1 MIGTTKISVSI
12 CFDLVE
18 IKVGELVSD
27 NKRIYFKY
35 DADFIELGINISPFK
50 LPINSKIQVTD
61 QLPFDGLFGVFAD
74 SLPEGWG
81 RLLLDRKLISKGIPI
96 VDINPL
102 DRLSFVGE
110 HGMGALI
117 YRPITEEQI
126 ITESIQD
133 LDRLAHEMNVV
144 LSGTSSDLLDEL
156 YELGGSS
163 GGARP
168 KILIAYNPETDHILT
183 GHSILPQGY
192 SHWIIK
198 FPSSFDRI
206 DIAEI
211 EFAYYKMALDAGLT
225 MSESRLFK
233 GKSGKNYFGTKRF
246 DRIDNSRLHLH
257 SAAGL
262 MHDNFRLSTL
272 DYGHLM
278 DCAFKL
284 ERHVGAYENILRLA
298 TFNVF
303 SHNRDDHSKNFSFL
317 MDKQGT
323 WKFAPVYDLTFS
335 SSGHGMHSTSVAG
348 ESARPG
354 LKQLLQ
360 LASYYRVQN
369 PEKIIEDVRD
379 VLSLWNKYAD
389 LAGVGSDSKKMIG
402 KVII

>member
-1 MIGTTKISVSI
+1 MIGNTKLSVSI
-12 CFDLVE
+12 CFDLEE
-18 IKVGELVSD
+18 IKVGELVLD

-35 DADFIELGINISPFK
+35 DADFIALGLNISPFK
-50 LPINSKIQVTD
+50 LPLNAKIQIAD
-61 QLPFDGLFGVFAD
+61 QAPFDGLFGAFAD
-74 SLPEGWG
+74 SLPDGWG
-81 RLLLDRKLISKGIPI
+81 RLLLDRKLNSKGIPI

-110 HGMGALI
+110 QGMGALI
-117 YRPITEEQI
+117 YRPITDEQTS
-126 ITESIQD
+126 TESIQD
-133 LDRLAHEMNVV
+133 LDRFAHEMNIV
-144 LSGTSSDLLDEL
+144 LSGTSSDLLDDL
-156 YELGGSS
+156 YGLGGSS

-168 KILIAYNPETDHILT
+168 KILIAYNPEIDHILT

-233 GKSGKNYFGTKRF
+233 GKSGMNYFGTKRF

-262 MHDNFRLSTL
+262 MHDNFRLSSL

-284 ERHVGAYENILRLA
+284 ERHVGAYETILRLA

-317 MDKQGT
+317 MDKQGK
-323 WKFAPVYDLTFS
+323 WEFAPVYDLTFS
-335 SSGHGMHSTSVAG
+335 SSSHGMHSTSIAG
-348 ESARPG
+348 ES
-354 LKQLLQ
+354 KQPSTKNLLE
-360 LASYYRVQN
+360 LASYFKIQH
-369 PEKIIEDVRD
+369 PERIIQEVRD
-379 VLSLWNKYAD
+379 VLASWNTYAD
-389 LAGVGSDSKKMIG
+389 LAGVEKDSKKIIG
-402 KVII
+402 KVIM

>member
-1 MIGTTKISVSI
+1 MLGTTKISVSI
-12 CFDLVE
+12 CFDLEE

-35 DADFIELGINISPFK
+35 DADFIELGLNISPFK

-81 RLLLDRKLISKGIPI
+81 KLLLDRKLISQGIPI
-96 VDINPL
+96 VDIHPL

-117 YRPITEEQI
+117 YRPIREEQT
-126 ITESIQD
+126 ITNSIQD

-156 YELGGSS
+156 YALGGSS

-168 KILIAYNPETDHILT
+168 KILIAYNPDTQHILT
-183 GHSILPQGY
+183 GHSMLPQGY

-348 ESARPG
+348 ESKQPG
-354 LKQLLQ
+354 TKHLHE
-360 LASYYRVQN
+360 LANYFKIRQ
-369 PEKIIEDVRD
+369 PERIIQEVRD
-379 VLSLWNKYAD
+379 VLTSWKTYAD
-389 LAGVGSDSKKMIG
+389 IAGVESESKKMIG
-402 KVII
+402 KILI

>member
-12 CFDLVE
+12 CFDLAE

-35 DADFIELGINISPFK
+35 DTDFIELGINISPFK
-50 LPINSKIQVTD
+50 LPINSKIQVAD

-117 YRPITEEQI
+117 YRPIMEEQTF
-126 ITESIQD
+126 TESIRD
-133 LDRLAHEMNVV
+133 LDILAHEMNVV

-168 KILIAYNPETDHILT
+168 KILIAYNPDTDHILT

-211 EFAYYKMALDAGLT
+211 EFAYYKMALDSGLT

-278 DCAFKL
+278 DCAFNL

-335 SSGHGMHSTSVAG
+335 SSGHGMHSTSVSG
-348 ESARPG
+348 ESKQPG
-354 LKQLLQ
+354 TKHLLE
-360 LASYYRVQN
+360 LANYFKIKH
-369 PEKIIEDVRD
+369 PERIIQEVRD
-379 VLSLWNKYAD
+379 VLISWKTYAD
-389 LAGVGSDSKKMIG
+389 LAGVESDSKKLIG
-402 KVII
+402 KILM

>member
-12 CFDLVE
+12 CFDLTE

-50 LPINSKIQVTD
+50 LLINSKIQVTD

-126 ITESIQD
+126 ITESILD

-168 KILIAYNPETDHILT
+168 KILIAYNPDTDHILT

-211 EFAYYKMALDAGLT
+211 EFAYYKMALDSGLT
-225 MSESRLFK
+225 MSESLLFK
-233 GKSGKNYFGTKRF
+233 SKSGKHYFGTKRF
-246 DRIDNSRLHLH
+246 DRIHNSRLHLH

-348 ESARPG
+348 ESKQPG
-354 LKQLLQ
+354 IKHLLE
-360 LASYYRVQN
+360 LANYFKIRQ
-369 PEKIIEDVRD
+369 PERIIQEVRD
-379 VLSLWNKYAD
+379 VLTSWKTYAD
-389 LAGVGSDSKKMIG
+389 LAGVESDSKKLIG
-402 KVII
+402 KILI